1 MDSSE
6 ATNIVLTKIKNLDPE
21 NASKI
26 MGVLLISLEDSDLV
40 RLCCSPD
47 HVLHSLI
54 LRVKTQLRLS
64 SNSSTSFAIPS
75 PPSPLNPIARP
86 TASNPFSQS
95 SPRIG
100 DNGFDFSRN
109 PSSPSS
115 HSWVFSG
122 LPNSPISPNSS
133 TLLSY
138 KNIRAGF
145 PNDPTNTVKDFV
157 DEHQM
162 NDYLSFL
169 NESSSKNEDLVDPC
183 LQSGLGVNNWQSVS
197 NGDVVPFHRRCFS
210 ASDVCF
216 EPEEAGPGIGHK
228 LCLYYARGHC
238 KNGNNCKFVHGI
250 LPDSLDAPIVGS
262 PSRFEGFEQR
272 EEVMRLKAIQQRMMA
287 SSRLTTGVSPS
298 SHDQYLNFLM
308 QQQSDP
314 QSQRAAAALMMGE
327 DFIPFGRGRPERNDF
342 SAVVSA
348 ERLNSASRQIYLTF
362 PAESTFKD
370 EDVSDYFSQFGPV
383 QDVRIPYQQKRMFGF
398 VTFVYPETVR
408 QILAKGNPH
417 FICDSRVL
425 VKPYKEKGKVP
436 EKRQQH
442 QQQQF
447 DRGDFPPSLS
457 PMGFD
462 SKEPYDHLGARML
475 YSPQEILFRRQL
487 EEHELQ
493 KAIELQGRRLMN
505 LQLPDFKNNPIHH
518 HHRSLSVGSS
528 LPLPQLHSNVSN
540 AVLPPDSI
548 KEDIA
553 GYSGSHAPT
562 ISLPT
567 VASLAEMQQK
577 QEEVNPASIDDNVG
591 GSKMDNTNTVSD
603 KNLAQVLPDSL
614 SASPTNAAGDLS
626 DSSALHE
633 VNESAAVTASTSHNL
648 EPLAKSADVS
658 SH

>member
-1 MDSSE
+1 
-6 ATNIVLTKIKNLDPE
+6 
-21 NASKI
+21 
-26 MGVLLISLEDSDLV
+26 
-40 RLCCSPD
+40 
-47 HVLHSLI
+47 
-54 LRVKTQLRLS
+54 
-64 SNSSTSFAIPS
+64 
-75 PPSPLNPIARP
+75 
-86 TASNPFSQS
+86 
-95 SPRIG
+95 
-100 DNGFDFSRN
+100 
-109 PSSPSS
+109 
-115 HSWVFSG
+115 
-122 LPNSPISPNSS
+122 
-133 TLLSY
+133 
-138 KNIRAGF
+138 
-145 PNDPTNTVKDFV
+145 
-157 DEHQM
+157 M

-216 EPEEAGPGIGHK
+216 EPEEAGPGIGPK

-567 VASLAEMQQK
+567 VASLAEIQQK

>member
-1 MDSSE
+1 MDCSE
-6 ATNIVLTKIKNLDPE
+6 ATNIVLSKIKKLDPE

-26 MGVLLISLEDSDLV
+26 MGFLLIRLEENELV
-40 RLCCSPD
+40 RLCHSPD

-54 LRVKTQLRLS
+54 LGAKSQLGLLS
-64 SNSSTSFAIPS
+64 NCSTSSAIPS

-86 TASNPFSQS
+86 TASSNPFSQS

-122 LPNSPISPNSS
+122 LPNSPISPNSN

-138 KNIRAGF
+138 KNIRSGF
-145 PNDPTNTVKDFV
+145 PNGPTSTVKDFV

-169 NESSSKNEDLVDPC
+169 NESSSKNDDLVDPQ
-183 LQSGLGVNNWQSVS
+183 LQSGHGVNNWQSVN

-216 EPEEAGPGIGHK
+216 ENEEAVPGIGQK
-228 LCLYYARGHC
+228 FCLYYARGHC
-238 KNGNNCKFVHGI
+238 KNGSNCKFVHGV

-262 PSRFEGFEQR
+262 PTRFEGLEQR
-272 EEVMRLKAIQQRMMA
+272 EEFMRLKAIHQRMMA
-287 SSRLTTGVSPS
+287 SSRLTR
-298 SHDQYLNFLM
+298 DQYLNYLM

-314 QSQRAAAALMMGE
+314 QSQRAAMALMTGE
-327 DFIPFGRGRPERNDF
+327 EFIPFGRGRPERNGF
-342 SAVVSA
+342 SVTASV
-348 ERLNSASRQIYLTF
+348 ERMNSASRQIYLTF
-362 PAESTFKD
+362 PAESMFKD

-408 QILAKGNPH
+408 VILAKGNPH

-425 VKPYKEKGKVP
+425 VKPYKEKGKAP
-436 EKRQQH
+436 EKRQQY

-447 DRGDFPPSLS
+447 DRGDFSPSLS

-462 SKEPYDHLGARML
+462 SKEPYDHLGARVF
-475 YSPQEILFRRQL
+475 YSPQEIHYRRQL
-487 EEHELQ
+487 EQHELQ
-493 KAIELQGRRLMN
+493 KAIDLQRSRLMN
-505 LQLPDFKNNPIHH
+505 LQLPDFKNNPIPH

-528 LPLPQLHSNVSN
+528 LPLPQLNSNINNV
-540 AVLPPDSI
+540 VLTPDSF
-548 KEDIA
+548 KGDIS
-553 GYSGSHAPT
+553 GYSGTQAPT

-567 VASLAEMQQK
+567 ATPTEIQQE
-577 QEEVNPASIDDNVG
+577 QEDVNIEGN
-591 GSKMDNTNTVSD
+591 KKDNTNTEVFD
-603 KNLAQVLPDSL
+603 KNLEQNRLL
-614 SASPTNAAGDLS
+614 SPRTALLVDFHLN
-626 DSSALHE
+626 SSFF
-633 VNESAAVTASTSHNL
+633 NL
-648 EPLAKSADVS
+648 GNRNGQQGLIFIRIYRSIQKNPLDE
-658 SH
+658 